1 MKKGMKDVG
10 GARKAE
16 RQRGDEAKR
25 CHCLRSVAHPARQ
38 DLFGSLREEGRPEG
52 PGSPLMPV
60 FRDSKAASGTQPAA
74 LPCPPSCRFLGRQ
87 SLGAELRV
95 KGSFFIS
102 SPSFRGARDAQ
113 SDHGDLSVL
122 VTARLRKNW

>member
-52 PGSPLMPV
+52 PG
-60 FRDSKAASGTQPAA
+60 
-74 LPCPPSCRFLGRQ
+74 
-87 SLGAELRV
+87 
-95 KGSFFIS
+95 
-102 SPSFRGARDAQ
+102 AR
-113 SDHGDLSVL
+113 
-122 VTARLRKNW
+122 